1 MVCEVKMEGGVIPWK
16 FKSNK
21 GNILRFIRCICLQ
34 LYNGLSCL
42 PFREDVSGSVLQQ
55 QQQQRHKFA
64 IIDHVRRYMITGKG
78 DSLFWYKLENVVNRV
93 ASLNKYRY

>member
-1 MVCEVKMEGGVIPWK
+1 MVCEVKMEGGVTAWK

-42 PFREDVSGSVLQQ
+42 PFREDVSGTVL
-55 QQQQRHKFA
+55 QRHKFA

-78 DSLFWYKLENVVNRV
+78 DSLFWYKLENVVIRGGLFV
-93 ASLNKYRY
+93 